1 VVRPDVL
8 SCEIEAPVSERRF
21 AGVSRLYGE
30 VGAAAIRSAH
40 IVIVGIGGVGS
51 WVAEGL
57 ARSGV
62 GRITL
67 IDMDHLAESNINR
80 QVHALEATLGKAKVL
95 AMQERISQINPNCDV
110 ICMDTFVDAENWV
123 ALCPQDATAVVDACD
138 QVLAK
143 TAMAAWALRHTDILF
158 LTVGAAGGKKMA
170 HLVEVDD
177 LSETSHD
184 PLLAKVRYQLRRFHG
199 AKKVGKRIGL
209 TCVFSRETVVSPSAA
224 VSQTSDSTLNCHGYG
239 SSVAVTATF
248 GLCAAG
254 WLLDKIS
261 TGLRGKAQKK
271 DII

>member
-1 VVRPDVL
+1 MPVTL
-8 SCEIEAPVSERRF
+8 GCEFEASVSERRF

-30 VGAAAIRSAH
+30 AGSVAIRDSN

-95 AMQERISQINPNCDV
+95 AMKERIGQINPGCEV
-110 ICMDTFVDAENWV
+110 ICMDTFVDADNWSL
-123 ALCPQDATAVVDACD
+123 LCPQDATAVIDACD

-143 TAMAAWALRHTDILF
+143 TAMAAWALRHTDIFF

-170 HLVEVDD
+170 HRVEIDD

-184 PLLAKVRYQLRRFHG
+184 PLLAKVRYQLRKFHG
-199 AKKVGKRIGL
+199 AKKEGKRIGVP
-209 TCVFSRETVVSPSAA
+209 CVFSRETVVTPVVAL
-224 VSQTSDSTLNCHGYG
+224 SQTNDSSLNCHGYG

-248 GLCAAG
+248 GFCATG
-254 WLLDKIS
+254 WVLDKIS
-261 TGLRGKAQKK
+261 TGPKGKGQKK